1 MQQVILFFIRSR
13 SLLLFVIL
21 FAISVFLTVQAHS
34 FHSTKYINSSSLL
47 TGGLQNS
54 LNSISEYFG
63 LKTENALLQE
73 ENAYL
78 RGLLHKESWHDLDKI
93 DSLSHNFAYDFSPA
107 KITSNSYN
115 KSRNILT
122 INKGSKD
129 GVRIDMGVIT
139 TNGIVGIVNRVSKN
153 YATVQSILNTNSQ
166 INAKLKK
173 THHFGILIWDK
184 IRDPQ
189 HAQLIDIPRH
199 TKFQVGDTIV
209 TGGRSTIFPEGIP
222 IGVIDD
228 YVLEE
233 INNAFIIRVKLFTD
247 MTSLHSV
254 YLINN
259 FDYKEIND
267 LEAEAN
273 DGDE

>member
-1 MQQVILFFIRSR
+1 MQQVIFFFIRSR
-13 SLLLFVIL
+13 SLLLFIFL
-21 FAISVFLTVQAHS
+21 FSISIYLTIQAHS
-34 FHSTKYINSSSLL
+34 FHSTKYVNSSSSIV
-47 TGGLQNS
+47 GGIQNRS
-54 LNSISEYFG
+54 NAVREYFH
-63 LKTENALLQE
+63 LKSENELLQE

-78 RGLLHKESWHDLDKI
+78 RGLLHKDKWHDLNKV
-93 DSLSHNFAYDFSPA
+93 DSIGNNFTYQFLPA
-107 KITSNSYN
+107 KVTSNSYN

-122 INKGSKD
+122 INKGSVD
-129 GVRIDMGVIT
+129 GVQVDMGVIT
-139 TNGIVGIVNRVSKN
+139 SNGIVGIVNKTSRN

-184 IRDPQ
+184 IRDPY

-199 TKFQVGDTIV
+199 TKFSVGDTIV

-222 IGVIDD
+222 IGVIDE

-233 INNAFIIRVKLFTD
+233 INNAYIIRVKLFAD

-254 YLINN
+254 YLIHN
-259 FDYKEIND
+259 FDYQEILN
-267 LEAEAN
+267 LEKAAD

>member
-1 MQQVILFFIRSR
+1 MQHVILFFIRSK
-13 SLLLFVIL
+13 SFLLFAFL
-21 FAISVFLTVQAHS
+21 FAISVYLTVQAHS
-34 FHSTKYINSSSLL
+34 FHSTKYINSSNSLV
-47 TGGLQNS
+47 GGLQNS
-54 LNSISEYFG
+54 LSSISDYFG
-63 LKTENALLQE
+63 LKTENELLQD

-78 RGLLHKESWHDLDKI
+78 RGLLHKEKWHDLDKI
-93 DSLSHNFAYDFSPA
+93 DSLSNTFTYQFTPA
-107 KITSNSYN
+107 KVTSNSYN

-122 INKGSKD
+122 INKGSLD
-129 GVRIDMGVIT
+129 GVDVDMGVIT
-139 TNGIVGIVNRVSKN
+139 TNGLVGIVNKVTKN

-173 THHFGILIWDK
+173 THHFGLLVWDK

-199 TKFQVGDTIV
+199 TKFSVGDTIV

-222 IGVIDD
+222 IGVIND
-228 YVLEE
+228 YTLVE

-247 MTSLHSV
+247 MTSLNSV

-259 FDYKEIND
+259 FDYQEITD
-267 LEAEAN
+267 LEAAIN

>member
-1 MQQVILFFIRSR
+1 MQQVIFFFIRSK
-13 SLLLFVIL
+13 SLLLFAFL
-21 FAISVFLTVQAHS
+21 FAISVYLTVQAHS
-34 FHSTKYINSSSLL
+34 FHSTKYINS
-47 TGGLQNS
+47 TTFVAGGLQNS
-54 LNSISEYFG
+54 LSSIRNYFS
-63 LKTENALLQE
+63 LRTENELLQD

-78 RGLLHKESWHDLDKI
+78 RGLLHKEKWGDLDNI
-93 DSLSHNFAYDFSPA
+93 DSLGNNFTFQFSPA
-107 KITSNSYN
+107 KVTSNSYN

-129 GVRIDMGVIT
+129 GVTIDMGVIT
-139 TNGIVGIVNRVSKN
+139 TNGLVGIVNKVTKN

-173 THHFGILIWDK
+173 THHFGLLVWDK

-199 TKFQVGDTIV
+199 TKFSVGDTIV

-228 YVLEE
+228 YTLEE
-233 INNAFIIRVKLFTD
+233 INNSFIIRVKLFTD

-259 FDYKEIND
+259 FDYQEITD
-267 LEAEAN
+267 LEAAAN